1 MSEAKLQPLVELIAR
16 LRAPDGCP
24 WDQQQ
29 TLDSVRAYLLEE
41 AHEAAAAIDSGDLDE
56 LSGELGDLLFQV
68 VFTAT
73 LADEAGGLS
82 LTEIIERI
90 RAKMVERHPHVFSDA
105 VLETPAEVQQ
115 AWEQRKASSSALE
128 ESQLAGVPDSLPAL
142 LGAYRMS
149 QKAAGVGF
157 DWPDTTGVL
166 AKVHEE
172 LAEVEQEIAQPVDRA
187 AVAEEL
193 GDLLFAI
200 ANLCRHLD
208 VDPESALAKANL
220 KFRRRFNHIERSLA
234 GEGRRPDQATLN
246 ELEARWDEAKQLER
260 EPAATPGSDK
270 S

>member
-1 MSEAKLQPLVELIAR
+1 MSEAKLEPLIDLIAR

-73 LADEAGGLS
+73 LAGEAGGLS
-82 LTEIIERI
+82 LPEIIERI
-90 RAKMVERHPHVFSDA
+90 RAKMVERHPHVFSGE

-115 AWEQRKASSSALE
+115 AWEKRKAGSRALE

-157 DWPDTTGVL
+157 DWPDTSGVL

-172 LAEVEQEIAQPVDRA
+172 LAEVEQEIAGAGDQEA
-187 AVAEEL
+187 TAEEL

-200 ANLCRHLD
+200 ANLCRHLE

-220 KFRRRFNHIERSLA
+220 KFKRRFNHIEHSLA
-234 GEGRRPDQATLN
+234 EEGRRPDQATL
-246 ELEARWDEAKQLER
+246 EEMEARWDEAKEFER
-260 EPAATPGSDK
+260 
-270 S
+270 